1 MRLQNI
7 LSKKKKEILI
17 NLAEIEK
24 LIPLTTKKINKFYF
38 YSKLISKITKKKYQ
52 LTTKT
57 KKKQQQSIV
66 IRQSD

>member
-7 LSKKKKEILI
+7 LSKKKKEILK

-38 YSKLISKITKKKYQ
+38 YSKLISKITKKN
-52 LTTKT
+52 
-57 KKKQQQSIV
+57 IN
-66 IRQSD
+66 